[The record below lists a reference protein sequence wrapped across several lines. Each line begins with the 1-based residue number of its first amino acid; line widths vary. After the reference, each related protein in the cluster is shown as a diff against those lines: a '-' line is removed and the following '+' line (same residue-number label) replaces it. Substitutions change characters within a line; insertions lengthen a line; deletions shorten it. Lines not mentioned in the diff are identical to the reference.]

1 MTEVLKNIQFTCFP
15 YHLHFRFD
23 AGTSRGVLK
32 DKMIYLIKAF
42 TDENPNVSGWGEAA
56 PLPNLS
62 IDDMS
67 DIESQVLLLCRNFS
81 GLSVLPDE
89 SSILK
94 WVSDHIPDHLP
105 SVKFAFETALLD
117 LVNGGKKKIF
127 DTTFFSGTK
136 SIPINGLIWMGD
148 REFMLEQIDRKLEEG
163 YDCLKLKIG
172 AIDFDQECE
181 LLSYIRQQYDSSQ
194 ITLRVDANGAF
205 TPEDSLN
212 KLKILSRFDLHSIE
226 QPIKKGQW
234 EEMATLCRQTPLP
247 IALDEELIGIHE
259 IENKK
264 KLLES
269 IRPQFIILKPT
280 LVGGIISSREWIN
293 LAETMGIGWWITSAL
308 ESNIGLNAIAQFTS
322 TYSVTMPQGLGTG
335 QLYKNNFDSPLT
347 ITRGYLEYK
356 VEKSAWRIEL

>member
-42 TDENPNVSGWGEAA
+42 TEGNPEVSGWGEAA

-62 IDDMS
+62 IDDTP
-67 DIESQVLLLCRNFS
+67 DIASQISVYCENFS
-81 GLSVLPDE
+81 GLSLPSNE
-89 SSILK
+89 SAMLQ
-94 WVSDHIPDHLP
+94 WVSENIPDQLP

-117 LVNGGKKKIF
+117 LLNGGNKRIF
-127 DTTFFSGTK
+127 DTAFFSGLK
-136 SIPINGLIWMGD
+136 SIPINGLIWMGGK
-148 REFMLEQIDRKLEEG
+148 EFMLEQIDQKLEEG
-163 YDCLKLKIG
+163 YECLKLKIG

-181 LLSYIRQQYDSSQ
+181 LLSYIRQKYDPSQ

-205 TPEDSLN
+205 TPEESLN
-212 KLKILSRFDLHSIE
+212 KLKVLSGFDLHSIE
-226 QPIKKGQW
+226 QPIKQGQLN
-234 EEMATLCRQTPLP
+234 EMAVLCRQTPFP
-247 IALDEELIGIHE
+247 IALDEELIGIHG
-259 IENKK
+259 IESKK
-264 KLLES
+264 KLLEF

-280 LVGGIISSREWIN
+280 LIGGIVSSREWIN

-335 QLYKNNFDSPLT
+335 QLYKNNFESPLT
-347 ITRGYLEYK
+347 ITNGHLEYK
-356 VEKSAWRIEL
+356 VEKSAWKTEL